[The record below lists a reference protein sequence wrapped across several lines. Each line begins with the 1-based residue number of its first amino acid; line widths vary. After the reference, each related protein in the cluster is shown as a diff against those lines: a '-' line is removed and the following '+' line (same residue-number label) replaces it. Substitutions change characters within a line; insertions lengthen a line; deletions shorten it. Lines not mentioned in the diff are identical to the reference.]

1 MSTIGKLERETQ
13 NRVIKIFTD
22 ELGYEYL
29 GNWEEREN
37 NSNVEEDSLR
47 AWLLKRYD
55 QNLTNKA
62 IYEFAKAVNDQ
73 SKSLYDVN
81 KEVYSLLRYGVTVQP
96 EIGQNKQ
103 TVWLIDWKNPLANH
117 FAIAE
122 EVTIKG
128 QHKKR
133 PDILL
138 RH

>member
-1 MSTIGKLERETQ
+1 MSTIGKLERKTQ

>member
-1 MSTIGKLERETQ
+1 LQ
-13 NRVIKIFTD
+13 
-22 ELGYEYL
+22 
-29 GNWEEREN
+29 
-37 NSNVEEDSLR
+37 
-47 AWLLKRYD
+47 RYD

-62 IYEFAKAVNDQ
+62 IYEFTKAVSDQ

-81 KEVYSLLRYGVTVQP
+81 KEAYSLLRYGVTVQP

>member
-73 SKSLYDVN
+73 NKSLYDVN